1 MNVTVK
7 TNVKELKFFGSCAE
21 LDRGYKAT
29 DPATT
34 SITYRWLM
42 RDGNNHVLLGIH
54 ITDDGDDKFS
64 VQVTGT
70 KWEPWVHGM
79 VIPPISKEI
88 KAVRSILDS
97 AERFGKGQAT
107 LREFCNEIGAI
118 EPYRIPQ
125 TVTKK
130 DMISL
135 LSSLDDNDE
144 IQFWNKSTK
153 AYMDFFSS
161 TVISNRL
168 GKFLVLGMTAK
179 R

>member
-118 EPYRIPQ
+118 DPYRVPQ
-125 TVTKK
+125 KVTKK
-130 DMISL
+130 DMITL
-135 LSSLDDNDE
+135 LSRLDDDDE

-168 GKFLVLGMTAK
+168 GKFLVLGMTPK